1 MTSTQRLCT
10 AIQHN
15 YGAQPDGSWAESYVD
30 SNTGATLFTQPIQPY
45 KPTQTPPAQVGL
57 ENDWCVLAQQQ
68 QQTQEVVATEVIE
81 ASVST
86 GSPMDG
92 LIVMGVAILSLIG
105 VGGLGLALSYRIKPD
120 PTMQFLP
127 AKNPPH
133 LLPATELEHLDFED
147 EAEPAAVKPAERAE
161 KAIGT
166 SQWDEE
172 EDAPIDTSADEQRL
186 RDALGY
192 PAVLIYGASGS
203 GKSTL
208 ARWFIHERQQIG
220 HTVEVCD
227 PHRAYGQWEDV
238 DHYGDGLDYQ
248 ACDERLHAFSEKVE
262 NRYRTLAQRPN
273 YNPRPHTL
281 LTEEFTNWATQCP
294 HAGSFFASSM
304 SDLRKVNM
312 HALYVAHGRTL
323 SALGGSSGTAKQR
336 DNSLLEIELDVA
348 IDGNGRPVPSGKGHI
363 KYPQQNKRVPFTVP
377 PCVSEFADGKTF
389 VSNESA
395 NTEIVEL
402 LGKIATE
409 IKKQAAQK
417 EGGHITVRSAAQCL
431 PSDRR
436 STIYPKMPEYCKALA
451 EMYPE
456 EFEVFQGVAD
466 EWRVAYL
473 KSPNYNGEAS

>member
-1 MTSTQRLCT
+1 MTSTQRLCSS
-10 AIQHN
+10 IQHN
-15 YGAQPDGSWAESYVD
+15 YGAQPDGTWAESYVD
-30 SNTGATLFTQPIQPY
+30 SDTGATLFTQPIQPY
-45 KPTQTPPAQVGL
+45 KPTQTAPSQVGL
-57 ENDWCVLAQQQ
+57 ENNWCVNSHSQ
-68 QQTQEVVATEVIE
+68 VVAVLPEPVE
-81 ASVST
+81 APAAT
-86 GSPMDG
+86 ASPTDG
-92 LIVMGVAILSLIG
+92 LIVMGVAIMSLIG
-105 VGGLGLALSYRIKPD
+105 VGGLGLALSYRVKPD
-120 PTMQFLP
+120 PTIQFLP
-127 AKNPPH
+127 KRTPLELPPM
-133 LLPATELEHLDFED
+133 PESEELFFEQD
-147 EAEPAAVKPAERAE
+147 ELGGQSVDPTVASKKPIQPVNSAAPE
-161 KAIGT
+161 
-166 SQWDEE
+166 WDEE
-172 EDAPIDTSADEQRL
+172 EDTPIDTSGDEQRL

-208 ARWFIHERQQIG
+208 ARWFVHERQQIG

-238 DHYGDGLDYQ
+238 EHYGDGLDYQ
-248 ACDERLHAFSEKVE
+248 ACDERLRAFSEKVE

-281 LTEEFTNWATQCP
+281 LTEEFTNWATQC
-294 HAGSFFASSM
+294 AYSGSFFASSM

-348 IDGNGRPVPSGKGHI
+348 LDGNGRPVPSGKGHI

-389 VSNESA
+389 VNTESA
-395 NTEIVEL
+395 NTEVVEL

-409 IKKQAAQK
+409 IKKQASQK
-417 EGGHITVRSAAQCL
+417 EGGNITVRTAAQCL

-436 STIYPKMPEYCKALA
+436 SEIYPKMPDYCKALA
-451 EMYPE
+451 DMYPE
-456 EFEVFQGVAD
+456 EFKVFQGTAD

-473 KSPNYNGEAS
+473 KSPTYQQ